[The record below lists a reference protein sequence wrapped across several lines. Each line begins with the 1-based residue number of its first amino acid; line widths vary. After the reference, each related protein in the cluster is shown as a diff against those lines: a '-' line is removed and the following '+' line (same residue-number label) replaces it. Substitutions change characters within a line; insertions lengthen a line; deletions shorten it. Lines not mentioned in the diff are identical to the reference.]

1 MKITKSRKFKSLKD
15 LKKLNPNLVERL
27 EEYMNDICEPFDD
40 SEGVVVHPPH
50 IADYLKNTKD
60 SSYYY
65 FDTETRYAIR
75 EDYEDNLVIL

>member
-1 MKITKSRKFKSLKD
+1 MKITRSTKFKSLNE
-15 LKKLNPNLVERL
+15 LKKLNPRLVERL

-40 SEGVVVHPPH
+40 SEGIVVHPPH

-60 SSYYY
+60 ASYYY
-65 FDTETRYAIR
+65 FDDETGYAIR